1 MHPLAMRV
9 KTGDVKQRTMKSE
22 RGTIL
27 MATKHASC
35 IVVRMML
42 AVARTAQVCQVYFKG
57 FCPTLTPWN
66 IDHTPNITTC
76 NKDQLISIIIR
87 HEEDLSTTG
96 PVFEHAYG
104 CIALLHDGDTATD
117 TR

>member
-35 IVVRMML
+35 IEVRMML
-42 AVARTAQVCQVYFKG
+42 AIARTAQVCQVYVRG

-66 IDHTPNITTC
+66 MDHTPNITTC
-76 NKDQLISIIIR
+76 KKDQLISIIIH
-87 HEEDLSTTG
+87 HEEDLKAQLDLYLNTPTD
-96 PVFEHAYG
+96 AY
-104 CIALLHDGDTATD
+104 IHDGDTATN